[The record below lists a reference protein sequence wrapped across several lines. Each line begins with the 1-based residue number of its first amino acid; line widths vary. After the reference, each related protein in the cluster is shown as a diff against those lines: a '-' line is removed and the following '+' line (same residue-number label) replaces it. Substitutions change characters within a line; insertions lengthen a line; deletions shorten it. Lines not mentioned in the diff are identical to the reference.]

1 MQLSPSTRSRW
12 RTQSKISHVATLPI
26 TSLDA
31 DKCLKPNE
39 ALPTAAQHK
48 ASVVT
53 STPPQETPVI
63 VNMAR
68 PRRLQST
75 FVEGNSMSAPY
86 RPLVRVQVPM
96 SATVTAESI
105 SAIPQVTGTAIPLQ
119 RPIAVTM
126 PQTTQLQT
134 IQSHRCSHEVPQSGS
149 ITSPGGTIRIQAI
162 PASSN
167 NIIVAPAGQVLQN
180 PMSASGS
187 TRLSSS
193 IIIPVASSGIP
204 QEPAHA
210 DASASVSVQS
220 SSAVPVQQFIA
231 TMTSQGMVLVPMTP
245 AP

>member
-1 MQLSPSTRSRW
+1 M
-12 RTQSKISHVATLPI
+12 
-26 TSLDA
+26 
-31 DKCLKPNE
+31 
-39 ALPTAAQHK
+39 
-48 ASVVT
+48 VT

-134 IQSHRCSHEVPQSGS
+134 IQSHRCSHEVR
-149 ITSPGGTIRIQAI
+149 IREINAILGGTC
-162 PASSN
+162 S
-167 NIIVAPAGQVLQN
+167 GEYDDLVLN
-180 PMSASGS
+180 
-187 TRLSSS
+187 S
-193 IIIPVASSGIP
+193 I
-204 QEPAHA
+204 
-210 DASASVSVQS
+210 DD
-220 SSAVPVQQFIA
+220 
-231 TMTSQGMVLVPMTP
+231 
-245 AP
+245 